1 MNLLLSICYFLSQW
15 MTKMKKLSHEYQ
27 LFHPYSIYTQ
37 KIEKRELDAEV
48 PIILE
53 SRDLSIA

>member
-1 MNLLLSICYFLSQW
+1 